1 MNKEKA
7 LMQLKDLL
15 FNFENFEEVET
26 TEDDVQA
33 LEYAIKELERTAQ
46 EIPVQE
52 QLKFIPED
60 SNGICIDTTKNDVI
74 NLKLLHMKGA
84 NDMEK
89 MNVIDKILREA
100 ESDET
105 VRGTRIVAK
114 MVGYIE
120 ATDKNFE
127 LNSDEA
133 YKKVLQL
140 TKLIREVNIY
150 DALQE

>member
-1 MNKEKA
+1 
-7 LMQLKDLL
+7 
-15 FNFENFEEVET
+15 
-26 TEDDVQA
+26 
-33 LEYAIKELERTAQ
+33 
-46 EIPVQE
+46 
-52 QLKFIPED
+52 
-60 SNGICIDTTKNDVI
+60 
-74 NLKLLHMKGA
+74 
-84 NDMEK
+84 MEK